1 MHRMIR
7 QTCSLI
13 LAAASFGLTGCGRDA
28 MAPTVT
34 PFVAK
39 KAASAQSPAQT
50 GAELG
55 GLPAVTLPQ
64 DQGLS
69 ADFGDAS
76 IVASLPGAGAALD
89 SEAPSDASADGADFT
104 LSRPMAVRNQIIVQV
119 KPGAAYQV
127 ARFAQETG
135 SRVVQSIDVGT
146 RFQVVTLPAGMSVVD
161 GMAKYG
167 AASGVAA
174 VMPNRIYGVTASA
187 AEPND
192 PYFGKQW
199 GADKIDASAA
209 WAKNIDAS
217 GTTVAVLDTG
227 VDYRHPEFGSRVIR
241 GWNFADNTSD
251 VMDRFGHG
259 THVAGI
265 IGAGGN
271 NGVGVAGVAWNAKIL
286 AVKVLGDNGQGST
299 AAVISG
305 IRYAADMGVKII
317 NMSLGSPDTTVDP
330 ALSTAIAYAN
340 AKGCLVIAAAGNN
353 HGEVGS
359 PANDP
364 GAIAVSSTSKFLF
377 WEYMSWFSNSGTK
390 IEVSAPGGSIY
401 STLPLDAN
409 KTGATG
415 YGKLSGTSMA
425 APFVSGEAAL
435 IWAKHPSW
443 TAQQVRNAI
452 TSGVDHK
459 GSAGRNSRY
468 GYGRINLEKALSL

>member
-13 LAAASFGLTGCGRDA
+13 LAAVSFGLTGCGRDV
-28 MAPTVT
+28 MAPTT
-34 PFVAK
+34 TNFIAK
-39 KAASAQSPAQT
+39 KAPAAQAPAQG
-50 GAELG
+50 GAALG
-55 GLPAVTLPQ
+55 ALPTVTLPQ
-64 DQGLS
+64 DQGLA

-76 IVASLPGAGAALD
+76 IIASIPGAGATLD
-89 SEAPSDASADGADFT
+89 SEAPGDATADGADFT

-127 ARFAQETG
+127 ARFTEESG

-146 RFQVVTLPAGMSVVD
+146 TFQVVTLPSGMSVAD

-167 AASGVAA
+167 KASGVSA

-192 PYFGKQW
+192 PFFDKQW
-199 GADKIDASAA
+199 GADKIDAPEA
-209 WAKNIDAS
+209 WAKNVDGS
-217 GTTVAVLDTG
+217 GMTVAVLDTG
-227 VDYRHPEFGSRVIR
+227 VDYRHPEFGNRVIR
-241 GWNFADNTSD
+241 GWNFADNTAD

-265 IGAGGN
+265 IGASGN
-271 NGVGVAGVAWNAKIL
+271 NGVGVAGVAWNSKIL

-317 NMSLGSPDTTVDP
+317 NLSLGSPDTTVDP

-364 GAIAVSSTSKFLF
+364 GALAVSSTSKFLF
-377 WEYMSWFSNSGTK
+377 WEYMSWFSNHGNK

-435 IWAKHPSW
+435 IWAKHPNW

-452 TSGVDHK
+452 TSTVDHK
-459 GSAGRNSRY
+459 GSSGRNARY
-468 GYGRINLEKALSL
+468 GYGRINLAKALAL

>member
-1 MHRMIR
+1 MHRTIR

-13 LAAASFGLTGCGRDA
+13 LAAASFGLTGCGRDV

-34 PFVAK
+34 TIVSK
-39 KAASAQSPAQT
+39 KTASTQSPAQQT
-50 GAELG
+50 GADLGALPTAELEQSIG
-55 GLPAVTLPQ
+55 
-64 DQGLS
+64 

-76 IVASLPGAGAALD
+76 IVAALPGAGAALD
-89 SEAPSDASADGADFT
+89 AEAPGDAAADGADFT
-104 LSRPMAVRNQIIVQV
+104 LSRPMTVRNQIIVQV
-119 KPGAAYQV
+119 KPGASYQV
-127 ARFAQETG
+127 ARFAEQTG

-146 RFQVVTLPAGMSVVD
+146 RFQVVNLPAGMSVAD
-161 GMAKYG
+161 GLAKYG

-174 VMPNRIYGVTASA
+174 AMPNRIYGVTATA

-192 PYFGKQW
+192 PFYDKQW
-199 GADKIDASAA
+199 GSDKIEAPTA

-217 GTTVAVLDTG
+217 GMTVAVLDTG
-227 VDYRHPEFGSRVIR
+227 VDYRHPEFGNRVIR
-241 GWNFADNTSD
+241 GWNFADNTAD

-265 IGAGGN
+265 IGAAGN

-299 AAVISG
+299 AGVISG
-305 IRYAADMGVKII
+305 IRYAADMGVKVI

-340 AKGCLVIAAAGNN
+340 NKGCLVIAAAGNN

-377 WEYMSWFSNSGTK
+377 WEYMSWFSNHGTK
-390 IEVSAPGGSIY
+390 IEVAAPGGSIY

-425 APFVSGEAAL
+425 APYVSGEAAL
-435 IWAKHPSW
+435 IWAKHPTW
-443 TAQQVRNAI
+443 TAQQVRSAI

-459 GSAGRNSRY
+459 GSAGRNSHY
-468 GYGRINLEKALSL
+468 GYGRINLEKALAI